1 MTTVHIQKLVG
12 LFNGQPN
19 IFLEQ
24 FTKYIERIM
33 TLDVEKTVQRSF
45 LHLLNLFYKEALTK
59 KSCQPHGPFL
69 VKSVISHLVEIFE

>member
-1 MTTVHIQKLVG
+1 MDSQGEEKNAVTTVHIQKLVG

-33 TLDVEKTVQRSF
+33 TLDVEKTV
-45 LHLLNLFYKEALTK
+45 
-59 KSCQPHGPFL
+59 
-69 VKSVISHLVEIFE
+69 